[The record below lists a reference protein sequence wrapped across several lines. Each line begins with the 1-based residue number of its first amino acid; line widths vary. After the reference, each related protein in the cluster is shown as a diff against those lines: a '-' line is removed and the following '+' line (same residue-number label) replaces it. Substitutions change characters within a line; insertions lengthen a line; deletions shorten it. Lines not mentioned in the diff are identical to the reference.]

1 MSLTKEVGE
10 RIGYTNNGE
19 AIMEYTYYDYF
30 RDIWIPGAGAILIPV
45 ATVFF
50 TWWFG
55 ASRAEKNKEIQ
66 ELRDSLNFLSSLL
79 SVNIMKL
86 IGLRRRFL
94 EIITIET
101 KTEGIINQN
110 ELELVM
116 SSLIA
121 ENYFKNMDIRKYVP
135 CIKYDPNFI
144 FKLTV
149 FMNCME
155 LIHNRIALHN
165 QKMCKAG
172 PIDELVKD
180 IKGSINIL
188 RNDARENKEFIEEL
202 EDHISKNRE
211 LLRTILS
218 FQKKDKRLKLNKLV
232 FSKEQAESLSKQEQE
247 WIDFTEV
254 KHE

>member
-1 MSLTKEVGE
+1 MQYLT
-10 RIGYTNNGE
+10 YNW
-19 AIMEYTYYDYF
+19 F

-45 ATVFF
+45 VTVFF

-155 LIHNRIALHN
+155 LIHDRIALHN

-188 RNDARENKEFIEEL
+188 RNDARENKEFIKEL
-202 EDHISKNRE
+202 DSHIEKNRE
-211 LLRTILS
+211 LLHTILS
-218 FQKKDKRLKLNKLV
+218 FSQKVPVLKLNKLS
-232 FSKEQAESLSKQEQE
+232 FSEKELHTLTDQEKK

>member
-1 MSLTKEVGE
+1 MSWLT
-10 RIGYTNNGE
+10 
-19 AIMEYTYYDYF
+19 YDWF

-45 ATVFF
+45 AIAFF

-155 LIHNRIALHN
+155 LIHDRIALHN

-172 PIDELVKD
+172 PINSLFSRASFLKILIEPL
-180 IKGSINIL
+180 ISFTNSSIGPAL
-188 RNDARENKEFIEEL
+188 
-202 EDHISKNRE
+202 HI
-211 LLRTILS
+211 
-218 FQKKDKRLKLNKLV
+218 F
-232 FSKEQAESLSKQEQE
+232 
-247 WIDFTEV
+247 
-254 KHE
+254 

>member
-1 MSLTKEVGE
+1 MSWLT
-10 RIGYTNNGE
+10 
-19 AIMEYTYYDYF
+19 YDWF

-45 ATVFF
+45 AIAFF

-155 LIHNRIALHN
+155 LIHDRIALHN

-172 PIDELVKD
+172 PIDELVND

-188 RNDARENKEFIEEL
+188 RNDARENKEFIKEL
-202 EDHISKNRE
+202 DSHIEKNRE
-211 LLRTILS
+211 LLHTILS
-218 FQKKDKRLKLNKLV
+218 FKKKNRDLKLNKLV
-232 FSKEQAESLSKQEQE
+232 FPKEQVESLSEQEQK

>member
-1 MSLTKEVGE
+1 MQYLT
-10 RIGYTNNGE
+10 
-19 AIMEYTYYDYF
+19 YDWF
-30 RDIWIPGAGAILIPV
+30 RDIWIPGAGAILIPL
-45 ATVFF
+45 AIAFF
-50 TWWFG
+50 TWFFG
-55 ASRAEKNKEIQ
+55 ASRLEKNKEIQ
-66 ELRDSLNFLSSLL
+66 ELTNNLNVLSSLL
-79 SVNIMKL
+79 CANIMKL
-86 IGLRRRFL
+86 IGLRQRFL
-94 EIITIET
+94 QIISIET
-101 KTEGIINQN
+101 KTKGEINQI

-116 SSLIA
+116 SSLIM
-121 ENYFKNMDIRKYVP
+121 ENYFKAIDLTKYAS

-155 LIHNRIALHN
+155 LIHDRIALHN

-172 PIDELVKD
+172 PIDELGKD

-211 LLRTILS
+211 LLHTILS
-218 FQKKDKRLKLNKLV
+218 FKKKNKDLKLNKLV
-232 FSKEQAESLSKQEQE
+232 FPKEQVESLSKQEQK

-254 KHE
+254 TND

>member
-1 MSLTKEVGE
+1 MQYLT
-10 RIGYTNNGE
+10 
-19 AIMEYTYYDYF
+19 YDWF
-30 RDIWIPGAGAILIPV
+30 RDIWIPGAGAILIPL
-45 ATVFF
+45 AIAFF
-50 TWWFG
+50 TWFFG
-55 ASRAEKNKEIQ
+55 ASRLEKNNEIQ
-66 ELRDSLNFLSSLL
+66 ELRNNLNVLSSLL
-79 SVNIMKL
+79 CANIMKL
-86 IGLRRRFL
+86 IGLRQRFL
-94 EIITIET
+94 QIISIET
-101 KTEGIINQN
+101 KTKGEINQI

-116 SSLIA
+116 SSLIM
-121 ENYFKNMDIRKYVP
+121 ENYFKAIDLTKYAS

-155 LIHNRIALHN
+155 LIHDRIALHN

-172 PIDELVKD
+172 PIDELGKD

-211 LLRTILS
+211 LLHTILS
-218 FQKKDKRLKLNKLV
+218 FKKKNRDLKLNKLV
-232 FSKEQAESLSKQEQE
+232 FPKEQVESLSEQEQK

-254 KHE
+254 TND

>member
-1 MSLTKEVGE
+1 MHT
-10 RIGYTNNGE
+10 
-19 AIMEYTYYDYF
+19 AYDWWS
-30 RDIWIPGAGAILIPV
+30 DIWLPAIGAILVPFAI
-45 ATVFF
+45 AFC

-155 LIHNRIALHN
+155 LIHDRIALHN

-254 KHE
+254 KA

>member
-1 MSLTKEVGE
+1 MQYLS
-10 RIGYTNNGE
+10 YNW
-19 AIMEYTYYDYF
+19 F
-30 RDIWIPGAGAILIPV
+30 RDIWIPSTGAILIPV
-45 ATVFF
+45 AIAFF

-55 ASRAEKNKEIQ
+55 ASRAEKNKEKQ
-66 ELRDSLNFLSSLL
+66 ELINNLNVLSSLL
-79 SVNIMKL
+79 CANIMKL
-86 IGLRRRFL
+86 IGLRQRFL
-94 EIITIET
+94 QIISIET
-101 KTEGIINQN
+101 KTKGEINQI

-116 SSLIA
+116 SSLIM
-121 ENYFKNMDIRKYVP
+121 ENYFKAIDLTKYAP

-155 LIHNRIALHN
+155 LIHDRIALHN

-172 PIDELVKD
+172 PIDELGKD

-211 LLRTILS
+211 LLHTILS
-218 FQKKDKRLKLNKLV
+218 FKKKNRDLKLNKLV
-232 FSKEQAESLSKQEQE
+232 FPKEQVESLSEQEQK

-254 KHE
+254 TND